1 MRIIKI
7 FFFIICISFALQS
20 CKNNESKS
28 SDLDTILTGE
38 IELLVDESFAPII
51 QQEIDVFENIYDSKI
66 NLIAKSEAETVLDLV
81 NKTSQVAVLSRKL
94 NQEEHKI
101 FETKKITPVETA
113 IATDAVVFIK
123 NRNSTDSIIDP
134 QNVFDF
140 LQGKPSSI
148 KGLVFDNLNGSSV
161 RYLLEKASVKNIPT
175 EGVFSFKNSNE
186 VINYVAQNDGL
197 IGVVG
202 LNWLLQP
209 KNDMRGNVKKLLI
222 LSVKNAE
229 NQYIYPSQESL
240 ADKSYPLA
248 RDLYIINCQGRS
260 GLGMGFKAFTAGEK
274 GQRIILNSG
283 LLPIKMPGRKL
294 RINNKI
300 ESK

>member
-7 FFFIICISFALQS
+7 VIFLSCISFALQS